1 MIRTTSSARNH
12 LPAGLSLAGG
22 PSEEKEERMPQ
33 GDWSTPEVFH
43 RSIQRYI
50 DAHPTFQAE
59 LRAHIA
65 TTGARDVAMTI
76 AQMLDFWEWSRARGD
91 IAAEKAQRRSAETRQ
106 IADAEHNQRS
116 HP

>member
-1 MIRTTSSARNH
+1 
-12 LPAGLSLAGG
+12 
-22 PSEEKEERMPQ
+22 MPQ
-33 GDWSTPEVFH
+33 VDWSNPEVFH
-43 RSIQRYI
+43 RSFR
-50 DAHPTFQAE
+50 AE

-91 IAAEKAQRRSAETRQ
+91 MSAEKAQRLIAQTRQ
-106 IADAEHNQRS
+106 IANAEHTRRS

>member
-1 MIRTTSSARNH
+1 
-12 LPAGLSLAGG
+12 
-22 PSEEKEERMPQ
+22 MPQ
-33 GDWSTPEVFH
+33 VDWSNPEVFH
-43 RSIQRYI
+43 RSIQLYI

-65 TTGARDVAMTI
+65 VTGDYDVAMTT

-91 IAAEKAQRRSAETRQ
+91 MSAEKAQRLSAQTRQ

>member
-1 MIRTTSSARNH
+1 
-12 LPAGLSLAGG
+12 
-22 PSEEKEERMPQ
+22 MPQ

-43 RSIQRYI
+43 RSIQLYI

-65 TTGARDVAMTI
+65 VTGDYDVAMTT

-91 IAAEKAQRRSAETRQ
+91 ISAEKAQRLIAQTRQ
-106 IADAEHNQRS
+106 MANAEHIQRQ
-116 HP
+116 HL